1 MLNSDNSSKDKCN
14 NKEKMSIG
22 ELISYLRRTKGM
34 TQKELGERLFVSDKT
49 VSRWERGESSPELSL
64 IPAIAGIFGITT
76 DELLQGKLND
86 NSQNSE
92 KNISRAVT
100 NECEL
105 RAMLRNRA
113 RKYDNLSF
121 ISIGLTV
128 LGILSAAI
136 CNIGL
141 NEAYIGFFIAAAFIS
156 ASEICQICFSSNAQ
170 SDTSG
175 YDLCQSN
182 IISESNMRFV
192 KRGIYISIFNFSSL
206 AFCLPLPVF
215 CTYSNIGVSVD
226 TWLFYGIIFAVVSLI
241 ISYLI
246 YIIIVRDILIR
257 KKKLI
262 ADDKI
267 VERFKKDRKSL
278 LKILSVSL
286 IIAFIF
292 VILIVTA
299 NSIMYNNIV
308 EKKVFSSCEEFKKY
322 VESQYDK
329 WYEEYMSGDDFEYIG
344 RPEILYDIVIIDPD
358 SGGDGYDD
366 EYMPSKVF
374 GQIKDENGNMLCE
387 YYYNPQLY
395 HSILFNSQSSDK
407 MPVTVITEIA
417 HYNALDTVQTTESTL
432 YFLIVLD
439 FIVALCV
446 YAIPKIFSKRSL
458 HS

>member
-49 VSRWERGESSPELSL
+49 VSRWERGESLPELSL

-192 KRGIYISIFNFSSL
+192 KRGIYIDIF
-206 AFCLPLPVF
+206 PL
-215 CTYSNIGVSVD
+215 
-226 TWLFYGIIFAVVSLI
+226 YGIGDDMNEAEKNYAQIYKYMNLLLAARCVVDSHRVWYKNAVIPFAHMIFPTQKSVHRLVQSIENICKRHDFDTSAIVGNLVGAWGKREFVKREYFGTPKEYKFESITVYGVEQPDKYLTHIYGDYMQLPPEEKRVSHHSYIYRDLHK
-241 ISYLI
+241 SYL
-246 YIIIVRDILIR
+246 D
-257 KKKLI
+257 
-262 ADDKI
+262 
-267 VERFKKDRKSL
+267 
-278 LKILSVSL
+278 
-286 IIAFIF
+286 
-292 VILIVTA
+292 
-299 NSIMYNNIV
+299 
-308 EKKVFSSCEEFKKY
+308 
-322 VESQYDK
+322 
-329 WYEEYMSGDDFEYIG
+329 
-344 RPEILYDIVIIDPD
+344 
-358 SGGDGYDD
+358 
-366 EYMPSKVF
+366 
-374 GQIKDENGNMLCE
+374 
-387 YYYNPQLY
+387 
-395 HSILFNSQSSDK
+395 
-407 MPVTVITEIA
+407 
-417 HYNALDTVQTTESTL
+417 
-432 YFLIVLD
+432 
-439 FIVALCV
+439 
-446 YAIPKIFSKRSL
+446 
-458 HS
+458 